1 MPLGDEGT
9 AASPGIQ
16 LLIHQATF
24 RYQDEVDPALFD
36 GLPPR
41 EAVQR
46 RMEGLDDRDAS
57 SIMALY
63 EQPEVLRERM
73 ARLIE
78 RFYDEVYRS
87 EMVNRLPALERSVAV
102 HRQETE
108 TDPSRIAARLIGREE
123 ACGADFSRWIFAPS
137 LDMGPYTSCAR
148 IGDIHGLFYQL
159 EPEYRGTA
167 AEDAE
172 ETRLARLYKA
182 LGDEQRLRILRM
194 LRNREMY
201 AQEIVERTGLH
212 QSVVSRHLSFMKAVG
227 LLNARKQ
234 NNMKFYSLNPA
245 ARDILTGT
253 LALFEPEAARQ

>member
-1 MPLGDEGT
+1 
-9 AASPGIQ
+9 
-16 LLIHQATF
+16 
-24 RYQDEVDPALFD
+24 
-36 GLPPR
+36 
-41 EAVQR
+41 
-46 RMEGLDDRDAS
+46 
-57 SIMALY
+57 
-63 EQPEVLRERM
+63 
-73 ARLIE
+73 
-78 RFYDEVYRS
+78 
-87 EMVNRLPALERSVAV
+87 
-102 HRQETE
+102 
-108 TDPSRIAARLIGREE
+108 
-123 ACGADFSRWIFAPS
+123 
-137 LDMGPYTSCAR
+137 MGPYTSCAR
-148 IGDIHGLFYQL
+148 IDDIHGLFYQL

-245 ARDILTGT
+245 ARDMLTGT
-253 LALFEPEAARQ
+253 LALFEPAATRQ